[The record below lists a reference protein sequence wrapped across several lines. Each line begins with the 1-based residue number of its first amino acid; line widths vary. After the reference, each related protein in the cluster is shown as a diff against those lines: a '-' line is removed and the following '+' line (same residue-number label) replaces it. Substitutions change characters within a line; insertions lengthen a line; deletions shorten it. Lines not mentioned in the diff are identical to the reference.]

1 MNLKATLLPGAFAVL
16 IAGCGTG
23 GGQQQVLVGGTAGPS
38 TVTASPAPLATITPA
53 PTVASPSAGTASAS
67 PAATVTASATTSKS
81 ASPSPTSSST
91 STLKESDSGR
101 TITLS
106 VGQSVTVD
114 LPGGNGGYD
123 RPQSSAAAMHR
134 DSADGGYPSDQ
145 PAVAQFTAAQ
155 IGTADLTSTTDY
167 NCLHT
172 TPRCTVAQKQWVVHV
187 VVRT

>member
-1 MNLKATLLPGAFAVL
+1 MNVRTTLLVGAVALAV
-16 IAGCGTG
+16 AGCGTG

-38 TVTASPAPLATITPA
+38 IVTASPGPIATITPP
-53 PTVASPSAGTASAS
+53 PTVAPTAGTASAS
-67 PAATVTASATTSKS
+67 PAATVTGSAATS
-81 ASPSPTSSST
+81 ASPSASPTSSNT
-91 STLKESDSGR
+91 TTLTESDSGR

-106 VGQSVTVD
+106 LGQSVTVD

-123 RPQSSAAAMHR
+123 KPQSSGAAMHR
-134 DSADGGYPSDQ
+134 DSADGGYPTDQ
-145 PAVAQFTAAQ
+145 PAVAQFTAAA

-187 VVRT
+187 IVHA